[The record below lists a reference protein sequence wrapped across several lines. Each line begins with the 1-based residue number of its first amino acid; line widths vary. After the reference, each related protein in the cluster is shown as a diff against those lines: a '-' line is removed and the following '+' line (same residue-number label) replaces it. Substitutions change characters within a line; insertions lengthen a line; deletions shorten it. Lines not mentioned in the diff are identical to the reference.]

1 MKQFVMVVFAA
12 VIVLGAG
19 SAAYAK
25 SSQSPVAGD
34 LEVDG
39 SMVLATGPGD
49 YDSGFGINFGAG
61 YALASVDRNLQARV
75 DLSYL
80 QFKKDYRWGK
90 GEYDRIPI
98 ILSARYYL
106 PPFDKLR
113 LFGQAGVITSIDS
126 YDTASHDSKNEIRI
140 GLAPAVGVE
149 FLINPKL
156 GFFAMTRAH
165 LITDSY
171 MSMHFGVAAYF

>member
-1 MKQFVMVVFAA
+1 MKRIIIVSLTTILVLGSGSVVF
-12 VIVLGAG
+12 GKSGSSPAG
-19 SAAYAK
+19 GYI
-25 SSQSPVAGD
+25 
-34 LEVDG
+34 EVDG
-39 SMVLATGPGD
+39 AMVMATGPGD
-49 YDSGFGINFGAG
+49 YDSGISVNIGAG

-80 QFKKDYRWGK
+80 QFKKNYSWGK
-90 GEYDRIPI
+90 GEYTRVPLT
-98 ILSARYYL
+98 LSARYYL

-113 LFGQAGVITSIDS
+113 LFGQAGVTTSVDS
-126 YDTASHDSKNEIRI
+126 FDTASHDSKKEIRI

-165 LITDSY
+165 LMTDSY
-171 MSMHFGVAAYF
+171 MSMHFGVVSYF

>member
-1 MKQFVMVVFAA
+1 MKHIIIACLA
-12 VIVLGAG
+12 VILAFGPG
-19 SAAYAK
+19 TAAFAK
-25 SSQSPVAGD
+25 SGQASAPGD
-34 LEVDG
+34 AEVDG
-39 SMVLATGPGD
+39 SLVLSTGPGD
-49 YDSGFGINFGAG
+49 YDGGVGINFGAG

-80 QFKKDYRWGK
+80 QFKKDYPWGT
-90 GEYDRIPI
+90 GDYSRVPI

-113 LFGQAGVITSIDS
+113 FFGQAGVITSIDT
-126 YDTASHDSKNEIRI
+126 YDTSSRESKREIRI

-149 FLINPKL
+149 FMINPKF

-171 MSMHFGVAAYF
+171 MSMHFGVAAYY